1 VHIRRYLS
9 LHFIF
14 FVVGIISFALSI
26 YTLAKV
32 MKLESNSANK
42 SALGLANGSANSL
55 PVESENQT
63 NQPTP
68 SLSPTAQKN
77 VDAVQKQLDQ
87 LQQQITTIKKQS
99 VVVAP
104 AKSQTKTSTLYIG
117 SGSTDNRD
125 WVLLPSATITID
137 PSQYSHIKEVR
148 FEAGLSILNG
158 EAHARLYDLTTST
171 PYFATEVSNNT
182 SAGAWQTSDA
192 FQIPNATHQYSVQIK
207 STSGEMATLFGSRLQ
222 IVSN

>member
-1 VHIRRYLS
+1 
-9 LHFIF
+9 
-14 FVVGIISFALSI
+14 
-26 YTLAKV
+26 
-32 MKLESNSANK
+32 MESNSASK
-42 SALGLANGSANSL
+42 SAAGLAVGSTNSL
-55 PVESENQT
+55 PAELENQP
-63 NQPTP
+63 NSPAP
-68 SLSPTAQKN
+68 SLSLTAQKN

-87 LQQQITTIKKQS
+87 LQQQISAIKKEA
-99 VVVAP
+99 VAAAP

-137 PSQYSHIKEVR
+137 PSQYLHIKEVR

-158 EAHARLYDLTTST
+158 EAHARLYDLTTNT

-182 SAGAWQTSDA
+182 SAGAWQTSGA

-207 STSGEMATLFGSRLQ
+207 STSGETATLFGSRLQ
-222 IVSN
+222 IVSQ